1 MSSRRSKTP
10 GRDRFVEIDVG
21 RRDHADVR
29 LDGMRATGVLE
40 FALLRPPMNFDG
52 PDPLTRPDR
61 ATPRGTWV
69 AKLHTTS
76 HEIRRQ
82 SEY

>member
-1 MSSRRSKTP
+1 
-10 GRDRFVEIDVG
+10 
-21 RRDHADVR
+21 
-29 LDGMRATGVLE
+29 MRATGVLE